1 MKSKS
6 LFICLLI
13 IILSDVNISAC
24 TTFIISGK
32 VTPDGKPILFKNR
45 DTDVMENS
53 LFYFTDGKYDYIG
66 LVTDG
71 YGWDKAVWG
80 GYNNVGFAIINTA
93 AYNNNTGDL
102 SKLVDREG
110 ILMKLALKSCRTLA
124 DFEKLLDSLPK
135 PLGVDANFGV
145 IDAHGGAAY
154 YETGNHRYIK
164 YDVNDPVVAPE
175 GFLVRTNH
183 SFSGD
188 METGRGFCRY
198 NTATLALKEAVAGKQ
213 FAPEYL
219 FDHLS
224 RNLTHSLTKTDLW
237 KEMPE
242 GDEPDFH
249 FFIDFIP
256 RRSTASAIMVV
267 GAEDEKHVKNVVMW
281 TILGFPLTSVAIPVW
296 IEGGCKLPEAVTMK
310 ADRHSPICDAAMKMK
325 QDCFPLTR
333 DDGKNY
339 INLTAVINS
348 NNTGYLQRLKPIE
361 NEIFSEANKLKAGL
375 DNDQKTK
382 SDIQTFY
389 LWIDTYL
396 ADSYQ
401 NILGIKLF
409 E

>member
-1 MKSKS
+1 MKSKT

-53 LFYFTDGKYDYIG
+53 LVYFTDGKYDYIG
-66 LVTDG
+66 LVTGG

-93 AYNNNTGDL
+93 AYNNNTGDT

-110 ILMKLALKSCRTLA
+110 VLMKLALKSCRTLA
-124 DFEKLLDSLPK
+124 DFERLLDSLPK

-145 IDAHGGAAY
+145 IDAFGGAAY
-154 YETGNHRYIK
+154 YETGNYRYVK
-164 YDVNDPVVAPE
+164 YDVNDQAIAPE

-188 METGRGFCRY
+188 MESGRGFCRY
-198 NTATLALKEAVAGKQ
+198 NTATMALKEAAAGKQ
-213 FAPEYL
+213 FTPEYL
-219 FDHLS
+219 FNHIS

-249 FFIDFIP
+249 FFIDYIP
-256 RRSTASAIMVV
+256 RRSTASAVMIV

-296 IEGGCKLPEAVTMK
+296 IEGGNKLPEAVTMK
-310 ADRHSPICDAAMKMK
+310 ADQHSPICDAAMKMK

-348 NNTGYLQRLKPIE
+348 HNTGYLQRLKPVE
-361 NEIFSEANKLKAGL
+361 NEIFSKAVVLNTGL
-375 DNDQKTK
+375 DKDQKTK
-382 SDIQTFY
+382 LDIQTFY
-389 LWIDTYL
+389 HWIDTYL

-401 NILGIKLF
+401 NVLDIKLF